1 MDDGRQEGRP
11 GSRGGVLEFLVW
23 FRTFLV
29 YFVVTWGG
37 TAKGTTKL
45 HEDSERGTTKR
56 HEDSERSR
64 NGGRGGAGGRTGTTK
79 YTKVYEKARNL
90 DGGAVGG
97 TMGSC
102 G

>member
-45 HEDSERGTTKR
+45 HERWRKVTKSRRGSRGGDHEGHERGRKVTK
-56 HEDSERSR
+56 SR
-64 NGGRGGAGGRTGTTK
+64 RGGRGWH
-79 YTKVYEKARNL
+79 
-90 DGGAVGG
+90 
-97 TMGSC
+97 MGSF